1 MAPVIHVHFN
11 SVFEGYIKTIHPDTY
26 KAIMQTVAQVTSE
39 IITHYSI
46 VNRCPQKIND
56 EIRQRVPTENILIYA
71 VLKKYVLTF
80 MDHRDF

>member
-11 SVFEGYIKTIHPDTY
+11 SVFEKYMKTVHHDTY
-26 KAIMQTVAQVTSE
+26 KAIMQTVALVTSE

-46 VNRCPQKIND
+46 VNRCPRKIND
-56 EIRQRVPTENILIYA
+56 EIRQRVPTENILVYA
-71 VLKKYVLTF
+71 VLKKHVLIF